1 MGSIKLAELNEQL
14 TALEQELTELKEENH
29 ILQAKSETSL
39 SLEELERYATEE
51 LGMQR
56 LKPSQ
61 IFYIDLSSHYD
72 FLVIE
77 LIYIQLYK
85 RLGLKTPFG
94 SKACLRRWW
103 SFWSASD

>member
-1 MGSIKLAELNEQL
+1 MKGRIGRILFRVISIGFSLCLLVGALMGSIKLAELNEEL

-29 ILQAKSETSL
+29 ILQAKNESSL

-61 IFYIDLSSHYD
+61 IFYIDL
-72 FLVIE
+72 
-77 LIYIQLYK
+77 
-85 RLGLKTPFG
+85 G
-94 SKACLRRWW
+94 
-103 SFWSASD
+103 